1 MKSNFT
7 KIILVLVVPAIL
19 GITAAQPLAWGEYY
33 WVKTFGGVASN
44 YGASVHQTKDGGYI
58 LTGSYLIS
66 GKGQF
71 VYLLK
76 ADANGNELWSR
87 TFEGPGGYFNGG
99 RSVQQTND
107 GGYIIAGAGGVTPN
121 VIMIKTDS
129 DGNELWMKTFGNGYG
144 RSVQQTDDGGYIL
157 AGARHIDLPA
167 PFGVDYDV
175 LLIKTDADGNEV
187 WRRTWGE
194 RNTEDFGHSVK
205 QTSDGGYIVAGRTW
219 SYGAGVN
226 DVYLIKTDSDGNEL
240 WSQTFG
246 GWETDTGNSVQKT
259 SDGGYI
265 VAGKTWSYGAGKYDV
280 YLIKTDSDGNELWSR
295 TFGGS
300 EEEKGHSVQ
309 QTNDGGY
316 IIAGKTGT
324 VGKYSLYLIKTD
336 ADGNEVWSK
345 TWPGWGWSVRQ
356 TIDGGYIVAGTAAP
370 DAAGNGQVLLLYY
383 SEFDPNQP
391 PEAICRDV
399 TVSTEPETCN
409 ADASVDDGSNDPDG
423 DEITLEQMPPG
434 PYSSGDTEV
443 TLTVT
448 DDKGASDTCDATVT
462 VVDEE
467 APIISSV
474 TANPNKLWP
483 PNHKMVPVVLA
494 VDATDNCDS
503 EPICQ
508 IISVASNEP
517 VNGLE
522 DGNTAPDWV
531 FSGDLTVKLRAESF
545 GTGSG
550 RIYTITVECADSSG
564 NSSTDTA
571 TVTVPHDKG
580 KKNNK
585 K

>member
-33 WVKTFGGVASN
+33 WVKTFGGVANN

-391 PEAICRDV
+391 PEAICQDV

-508 IISVASNEP
+508 IILVASNEP

>member
-33 WVKTFGGVASN
+33 WMKTFGGVAN
-44 YGASVHQTKDGGYI
+44 NKAASVQQTKDGGYI
-58 LTGSYLIS
+58 LTGSYLS
-66 GKGQF
+66 PGKGQL

-76 ADANGNELWSR
+76 TDTNGNELWSR
-87 TFEGPGGYFNGG
+87 TFEGTGDDCGS
-99 RSVQQTND
+99 SVQQTND
-107 GGYIIAGAGGVTPN
+107 GGYIVAGSWGRGDPS
-121 VIMIKTDS
+121 IILIKTDS
-129 DGNELWMKTFGNGYG
+129 DGNELWMNTFGNGYG
-144 RSVQQTDDGGYIL
+144 TSVQQTDDGGYIL
-157 AGARHIDLPA
+157 AGARYIDLPA

-175 LLIKTDADGNEV
+175 LLIKTDADGNEL
-187 WRRTWGE
+187 WRETWGE
-194 RNTEDFGHSVK
+194 TNDDFGRSVQ
-205 QTSDGGYIVAGRTW
+205 QTKDGGYIIAGTF
-219 SYGAGVN
+219 
-226 DVYLIKTDSDGNEL
+226 LIKTDANGNEL
-240 WSQTFG
+240 WIKNIG
-246 GWETDTGNSVQKT
+246 G
-259 SDGGYI
+259 
-265 VAGKTWSYGAGKYDV
+265 
-280 YLIKTDSDGNELWSR
+280 R
-295 TFGGS
+295 
-300 EEEKGHSVQ
+300 SVQ
-309 QTNDGGY
+309 QTTDGGY

-324 VGKYSLYLIKTD
+324 VGKYSLYLIKID
-336 ADGNEVWSK
+336 VDGNEVWSK

-391 PEAICRDV
+391 PEAICQDV